1 MEPHKVR
8 SLDLD
13 KRLLLSVM
21 DMEHLK
27 LQSLVELVEVEHLLD
42 LHTMVVVVVELLPDL
57 LTMEEVVEEVD
68 HLDLLTMEE
77 EVVDLQM
84 EEVWDSAFLSF
95 PNLTLVAF

>member
-1 MEPHKVR
+1 MIAMEPHKVR

-21 DMEHLK
+21 DTEHLK
-27 LQSLVELVEVEHLLD
+27 LQSLVELVEVEVGHLLD
-42 LHTMVVVVVELLPDL
+42 LPDL

-95 PNLTLVAF
+95 PNLTLVAFWEN